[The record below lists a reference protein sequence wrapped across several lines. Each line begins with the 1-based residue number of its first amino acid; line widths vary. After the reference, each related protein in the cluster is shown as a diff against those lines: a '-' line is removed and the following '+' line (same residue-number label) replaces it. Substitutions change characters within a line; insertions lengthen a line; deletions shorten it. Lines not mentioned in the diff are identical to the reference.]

1 MPLLRNLRTPAS
13 RAYWEFVEET
23 AQEVRSNYLY
33 HRGCPREGP
42 CSLGDGTERCWQVV
56 QKAISVIQPD
66 ELLVEAWE
74 RMTFGG
80 VVAREDDLV
89 PNNTLTN
96 VGGQWVSHPIQR
108 SFDAGYFARRGDV

>member
-1 MPLLRNLRTPAS
+1 MMMIELSSFKGWAVCTHKPCD
-13 RAYWEFVEET
+13 VCEEH
-23 AQEVRSNYLY
+23 A
-33 HRGCPREGP
+33 
-42 CSLGDGTERCWQVV
+42 
-56 QKAISVIQPD
+56 A
-66 ELLVEAWE
+66 EAWE